1 MAASTTFNVPRT
13 LLIKY
18 FLGFLILGIISAIGI
33 SSYSGYVSGTK
44 KKSVENA
51 MLQMNLAQTEY
62 YSVNGS
68 YYPPSG
74 THGADSKT
82 CTPSDK
88 ASTDIEVNLLGDG
101 ALGPDVITKDL
112 DYFVCIWRKD
122 NEYGLIAKEDA
133 SKKPCGIT
141 MSNMGTALRDSN
153 C

>member
-1 MAASTTFNVPRT
+1 MITRSKGFSLIE
-13 LLIKY
+13 LLVVVA
-18 FLGFLILGIISAIGI
+18 ILGIISAIGI
-33 SSYSGYVSGTK
+33 VSYSGYVEGTK

-88 ASTDIEVNLLGDG
+88 ASTHIEVYLLGDEIT
-101 ALGPDVITKDL
+101 GPDLITKDL

-133 SKKPCGIT
+133 TKKPCGIT
-141 MSNMGTALRDSN
+141 MSNMGTVVRDSN

>member
-1 MAASTTFNVPRT
+1 MLLKKKGFT
-13 LLIKY
+13 LVEL
-18 FLGFLILGIISAIGI
+18 LVVVAILGIISAIGVA
-33 SSYSGYVSGTK
+33 SYGGYVSGTK

-88 ASTDIEVNLLGDG
+88 ASTHIEVNLLGDEIT
-101 ALGPDVITKDL
+101 GPDLITKDL

-141 MSNMGTALRDSN
+141 MSNMGTAVRDSN

>member
-1 MAASTTFNVPRT
+1 MITRSNGFSLIE
-13 LLIKY
+13 LLVVVA
-18 FLGFLILGIISAIGI
+18 ILGIISAIGI

-68 YYPPSG
+68 YYPLSG

-82 CTPSDK
+82 CTPSDN
-88 ASTDIEVNLLGDG
+88 ASTDIEKNLLGDG
-101 ALGPDVITKDL
+101 TTGPDLITKDL

-122 NEYGLIAKEDA
+122 NSYGLIAKENT
-133 SKKPCGIT
+133 SKKPCEIT
-141 MSNMGTALRDSN
+141 MSNMGTAVRDSN

>member
-1 MAASTTFNVPRT
+1 MITRSKGFSLIE
-13 LLIKY
+13 LLVVVA
-18 FLGFLILGIISAIGI
+18 ILGIISAIGI

-62 YSVNGS
+62 YSLNGS

-74 THGADSKT
+74 KHGADSKT
-82 CTPSDK
+82 CTPSDS
-88 ASTDIEVNLLGDG
+88 ASTDIELNLLGDG
-101 ALGPDVITKDL
+101 IEGPDLINKDL

-122 NEYGLIAKEDA
+122 NSYGLIAREDTT
-133 SKKPCGIT
+133 KKPCGIT
-141 MSNMGTALRDSN
+141 MSNMGTAARDSN

>member
-1 MAASTTFNVPRT
+1 MITRSRGFSLIE
-13 LLIKY
+13 LLVVVA
-18 FLGFLILGIISAIGI
+18 ILGIISAIGI
-33 SSYSGYVSGTK
+33 ASYSGYISGTK

-51 MLQMNLAQTEY
+51 MMQMNLAQTEY

-82 CTPSDK
+82 CTPSDS
-88 ASTDIEVNLLGDG
+88 ASTHIEVNLLGDG
-101 ALGPDVITKDL
+101 AEGPDLITKDL

-122 NEYGLIAKEDA
+122 NSYGLIAKEDTT
-133 SKKPCGIT
+133 KKPCGIT
-141 MSNMGTALRDSN
+141 MSNMGTAARDSN